1 MKRKCKI
8 YLSQPA
14 MNAIDLNFE
23 FSIAFGFIVPV
34 TLSRD
39 NPRKKFEPIILEV
52 TVT

>member
-23 FSIAFGFIVPV
+23 FSAFIVPV

-39 NPRKKFEPIILEV
+39 NPRKKFEPIIL
-52 TVT
+52 